1 MTANLAGVVVPLVT
15 PFDRDGGLDLDAHRQ
30 EVRYLVR
37 DVHVH
42 GLVVGGS
49 TGEGHTLTADELRL
63 LTATA
68 IEESRGTTP
77 IIAGIIENSTRAAVQ
92 RAKAVSD
99 LGVSALQVTPPHY
112 LFKPDEESLVRYFRT
127 ITEETGL
134 PVIIYNVIPW
144 CYLSSEL
151 VVKML
156 RNVDGIVGVKQSG
169 EDLKLLADLLDM
181 TEGLDSRI
189 FTAVDALLYPSYT
202 LGCHGAI
209 CALLTAV
216 PDYGVE
222 QWNATKSGDDARAL
236 TIHKLILRLWN
247 AVRGDNLPANIKTV
261 LRLRGRT
268 PGYCRAP
275 MSPSSRSVESD
286 IKQALTYLGHQPLK
300 AVGGGVEKPPARPPP
315 SLSLERQ

>member
-1 MTANLAGVVVPLVT
+1 MDITRGDVVLVVAPKKYGGGYGKPRPAAVVQSNLFNATYASVVVC
-15 PFDRDGGLDLDAHRQ
+15 
-30 EVRYLVR
+30 
-37 DVHVH
+37 
-42 GLVVGGS
+42 
-49 TGEGHTLTADELRL
+49 
-63 LTATA
+63 
-68 IEESRGTTP
+68 P
-77 IIAGIIENSTRAAVQ
+77 IT
-92 RAKAVSD
+92 SD
-99 LGVSALQVTPPHY
+99 
-112 LFKPDEESLVRYFRT
+112 
-127 ITEETGL
+127 
-134 PVIIYNVIPW
+134 
-144 CYLSSEL
+144 
-151 VVKML
+151 
-156 RNVDGIVGVKQSG
+156 
-169 EDLKLLADLLDM
+169 DLLDM